1 MTSESELHERIRR
14 SETQLV
20 SQKCIVRL
28 VRADASDVEIKPRNV
43 GEDTEG
49 WSVGKEKIPTYT
61 LEQAIIVA
69 MEMQAR
75 EMDA

>member
-14 SETQLV
+14 SETQFV
-20 SQKCIVRL
+20 SQKCIVRM
-28 VRADASDVEIKPRNV
+28 VRADVSDIEIKPRNI

-49 WSVGKEKIPTYT
+49 WSVGKEEIPTDT
-61 LEQAIIVA
+61 LEEAIIVG

>member
-1 MTSESELHERIRR
+1 VTSESELHERIRR

-49 WSVGKEKIPTYT
+49 WSVGKEKIPTDT

-75 EMDA
+75 ERDA

>member
-1 MTSESELHERIRR
+1 
-14 SETQLV
+14 
-20 SQKCIVRL
+20 L

-49 WSVGKEKIPTYT
+49 WSVGKEKIPTDT

-75 EMDA
+75 ERDA

>member
-1 MTSESELHERIRR
+1 VTSESELHDEGKR

-49 WSVGKEKIPTYT
+49 WSVGKEKIPTDT

-75 EMDA
+75 ERDA